1 MHEIIQVKA
10 MVYMSYCNAH
20 RYKNRFHFTGT
31 QINDLKAENYQWIP
45 FAGFRKIPI
54 FAQLSDF
61 KYYRRPVLS

>member
-45 FAGFRKIPI
+45 FAGFRKISI
-54 FAQLSDF
+54 FA
-61 KYYRRPVLS
+61 